1 MIKHSPEVTISLN
14 KNENQGKTEAVYIWV
29 TVSLDMKK
37 NKKHNLEIVCG
48 LCLELENRKLLRQ
61 LKEIYEKRDIIL
73 LFEFV
78 MCAYVT

>member
-14 KNENQGKTEAVYIWV
+14 KNENQGKTEAVCIWV
-29 TVSLDMKK
+29 TVNLGMKK

-48 LCLELENRKLLRQ
+48 LCLELENRKLST
-61 LKEIYEKRDIIL
+61 KGDIWKRDIIL

-78 MCAYVT
+78 MCAYIT